1 MSHGQENKDG
11 CPEKSSA
18 GLVGRHVANSQPA
31 GEGLGNLFTDLPE
44 DLDWN
49 SLKTSV
55 SLQEMGLFLAY
66 FLDTLGNKIISH
78 LFSVIFL
85 IILIL
90 IGFSFKKIGV

>member
-1 MSHGQENKDG
+1 MDVQTSHLQ
-11 CPEKSSA
+11 A
-18 GLVGRHVANSQPA
+18 WWRHVANSQPA

-44 DLDWN
+44 DFDWN
-49 SLKTSV
+49 SLKNNV
-55 SLQEMGLFLAY
+55 SLQEMSLFLAY

-90 IGFSFKKIGV
+90 IGFSFKKLEFNLQISQN